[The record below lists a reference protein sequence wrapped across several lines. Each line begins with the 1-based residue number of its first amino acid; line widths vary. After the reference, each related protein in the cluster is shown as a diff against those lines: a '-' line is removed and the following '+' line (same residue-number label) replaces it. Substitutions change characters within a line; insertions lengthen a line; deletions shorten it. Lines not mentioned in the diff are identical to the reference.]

1 MIDAIIYIQD
11 FPTFVDYLATNYP
24 DLLKKNEDGTIAQPP
39 VVTGIARTPAA
50 INGNSMLAYL
60 RLTDEEAT
68 QWRGME
74 GVEVLAEAPFT
85 GKGTADTLYSTI
97 FNDTALNDKYESVYS
112 TAPYMTDDG
121 EGNQIQVTPPQR
133 FGVIG
138 GA

>member
-1 MIDAIIYIQD
+1 
-11 FPTFVDYLATNYP
+11 
-24 DLLKKNEDGTIAQPP
+24 
-39 VVTGIARTPAA
+39 
-50 INGNSMLAYL
+50 MLAYL

-112 TAPYMTDDG
+112 TAPYMIDDG